1 VVPYQGVLFDLY
13 GTLIDG
19 WTTAEAAQRATKLAL
34 SLGVPPDPFR
44 ALLEAT
50 YTERATG
57 VLGDTAQTLRKLC
70 GQIGEHPSDEVIERA
85 ATLRVEQFRAVLT
98 VPRAETSSLLATIRD
113 RGFRLGLVSD
123 CSSETPALW
132 SSLAWAAPIEAPVF
146 SWSEGRRKPDPHL
159 YRLALARLELE
170 PSECVYV
177 GDGGSHELSGAE
189 AVGMRALKVVYH
201 PGAEEQHLQYDPDLE
216 WRGTELSLL
225 SELLPLI
232 GRVNKL
238 RSFAGLGSGV
248 RGRI

>member
-1 VVPYQGVLFDLY
+1 VPYRGVVFDLY

-19 WTTAEAAQRATKLAL
+19 WSVAQAAQRATELAA
-34 SLGVPPDPFR
+34 SLGVPPGPFQ

-50 YTERATG
+50 YTERAIG
-57 VLGDTAQTLRKLC
+57 VLGDTAETLRKLC
-70 GQIGEHPSDEVIERA
+70 GQIGEHPSDDAIERA
-85 ATLRVEQFRAVLT
+85 ATLRLEQFRAVLT
-98 VPRAETSSLLATIRD
+98 VPRAETPSLLATIRD

-123 CSSETPALW
+123 CSAETPALW

-159 YRLALARLELE
+159 YRLALARLDLE

-189 AVGMRALKVVYH
+189 AVGMRAVKVVYH
-201 PGAEEQHLQYDPDLE
+201 GGSLEQHLQYDPDLE

-225 SELLPLI
+225 SEILPLI
-232 GRVNKL
+232 GRVEKMRSLLGL
-238 RSFAGLGSGV
+238 RSGVSGTN
-248 RGRI
+248 

>member
-1 VVPYQGVLFDLY
+1 MPYRGVVFDLY

-19 WTTAEAAQRATKLAL
+19 WSSAEDDQRAAELGAAL
-34 SLGVPPDPFR
+34 GIPTGPFR
-44 ALLEAT
+44 ALLRTT

-57 VLGDTAQTLRKLC
+57 VLGGTAQMLRELC
-70 GQIGEHPSDEVIERA
+70 GRIGEHPSDEVIERA
-85 ATLRVEQFRAVLT
+85 ATLRVDQFRAVLT
-98 VPRAETSSLLATIRD
+98 VPRAETSSLLATIRN

-123 CSSETPALW
+123 CSSETPELW

-201 PGAEEQHLQYDPDLE
+201 PGAEEQHLQHDPDLE

-232 GRVNKL
+232 GRVAKL
-238 RSFAGLGSGV
+238 RSFVGLGSGI
-248 RGRI
+248 RRRI